1 MSPILLLAFQLRLA
15 VPTKKA
21 LPIDTVT
28 RFLTFTMSPTVGSH
42 TILVVEDHRD
52 LRELIVLFVH
62 SRGYEVVQAA
72 SGAAAIQK
80 AISADP
86 KFILLDI
93 RLPDMNG
100 VEVARRILALR
111 PDIPIVGWTA
121 DYVSA
126 SYMQRLLEA
135 GFIDCLQKPFSLS
148 EVLRLLE
155 RYAPKSQA

>member
-1 MSPILLLAFQLRLA
+1 MP
-15 VPTKKA
+15 
-21 LPIDTVT
+21 
-28 RFLTFTMSPTVGSH
+28 PTVGSH
-42 TILVVEDHRD
+42 AILVVEDHKD
-52 LRELIVLFVH
+52 LRELVVLFVH

-72 SGAAAIQK
+72 NGAEAIQK
-80 AISADP
+80 AISSAP
-86 KFILLDI
+86 KFVLLDI

-100 VEVARRILALR
+100 VEVARHILELR
-111 PDIPIVGWTA
+111 PNIPIVGWNA

-155 RYAPKSQA
+155 KYAPKPPE